1 MNTMDADVLRDIF
14 VAGASKLEE
23 KKEYVNELNVFP
35 VPDGDTGTNMT
46 MTIQSAVR
54 EVQQIED
61 VNMESVCRAI
71 SSGSLRG
78 ARGNSGVILS
88 QLLRGFTRHIKEY
101 ETVDVDIIAAAFEK
115 AVETAYKAVM
125 KPKEGTILTVAKGG
139 AKAACYLADK
149 GLDVVS
155 YFENIVR
162 YMREVLAKTPD
173 MLPVLKEAGVVDS
186 GGEGLLIILEG
197 ALDKFKELVEG
208 GGVVVDLS
216 GISGAEIKAP
226 DVSGKSKPAK
236 ESTAKNAPVKTLKK
250 ADTVRP
256 VPKSKVDIST
266 SDIKFGYCTEF
277 IIVLEYEFD
286 DKAEAEFKVFLEAIG
301 DSIVVVADD
310 EIVKVHVHTNM
321 PGIAIQKALTYGSL
335 TRMKIDNMR
344 EEHNERL
351 KLDEQKAKET
361 ASEENV
367 TSEAAET
374 AKESNETAGAPSSP
388 AMAET
393 ETVEEV
399 SAEGSEASM
408 DETAEVK
415 HEKEYGF
422 IAVSAGAGLSEIFE
436 GLGVD
441 IVIEGGQ
448 TMNPSTEDI
457 LNAIDRISADN
468 VFIFPNNSNII
479 LASQQARSL
488 VEDKNVV
495 VIPSKTIPQGIMA
508 MLNFMANKSPE
519 DNEETMVREMA
530 NVKSGSVTYSIRD
543 TVIQDIE
550 IKQGDIMGIGDKG
563 IMNTGSQV
571 MATTVELV
579 DKLIDEDSE
588 IVTLYYGKDAT
599 EDEANLIAD
608 TIMKE
613 HPEVEVEVHNGG
625 QPVYYYLVSVE

>member
-197 ALDKFKELVEG
+197 ALDKFKELEEG

-256 VPKSKVDIST
+256 VPKSKADIST

-277 IIVLEYEFD
+277 IIMLEYEFD

-367 TSEAAET
+367 TGEAAET

-571 MATTVELV
+571 MATTVELA

>member
-101 ETVDVDIIAAAFEK
+101 ETVDIDIIAAAFEK

-236 ESTAKNAPVKTLKK
+236 ESIAKNASVKTLKK

-256 VPKSKVDIST
+256 VPKSKADIST

-277 IIVLEYEFD
+277 IIMLEYEFD

-367 TSEAAET
+367 TGEVAET

-408 DETAEVK
+408 DETVEVK

>member
-197 ALDKFKELVEG
+197 ALDKFKELEEG

-250 ADTVRP
+250 VDTVRP
-256 VPKSKVDIST
+256 VPKSKADIST

-277 IIVLEYEFD
+277 IIMLEYEFD

-361 ASEENV
+361 ASEQNV
-367 TSEAAET
+367 TGEAAET

-608 TIMKE
+608 TIMKK

>member
-101 ETVDVDIIAAAFEK
+101 ETVDIDIIAAAFEK

-216 GISGAEIKAP
+216 GISGVEIKAP

-256 VPKSKVDIST
+256 VPKSKADIST

-277 IIVLEYEFD
+277 IIMLEYEFD

-367 TSEAAET
+367 TGEAAET
-374 AKESNETAGAPSSP
+374 AKESNETAGAPSLP

-599 EDEANLIAD
+599 EDEADLIAD

>member
-101 ETVDVDIIAAAFEK
+101 ETVDIDIIAAAFEK

-256 VPKSKVDIST
+256 VPKSKADIST

-277 IIVLEYEFD
+277 IIMLEYEFD

-367 TSEAAET
+367 TGEAAET
-374 AKESNETAGAPSSP
+374 AKESNETAGAPSLP

>member
-61 VNMESVCRAI
+61 VNMDSVCKAI

-88 QLLRGFTRHIKEY
+88 QLLRGFTRYIKEY

-197 ALDKFKELVEG
+197 ALDKFKELEEG

-256 VPKSKVDIST
+256 VPKSKADIST

-277 IIVLEYEFD
+277 IIMLEYKFD

-367 TSEAAET
+367 TGEAAET
-374 AKESNETAGAPSSP
+374 AKESNETAGAPSSS

>member
-197 ALDKFKELVEG
+197 ALDKFRELVEG

-236 ESTAKNAPVKTLKK
+236 ESIAKNASVKTLKK

-256 VPKSKVDIST
+256 VPKSKADIST

-277 IIVLEYEFD
+277 IIMLEYEFD

-367 TSEAAET
+367 TGEAAET
-374 AKESNETAGAPSSP
+374 AKESNETAGAPSSS